1 MLFWGSRLVSSESRA
16 NRTLLHRGGRI
27 IVHRECRQWQHNVAL
42 SGSIPFATS
51 RQLRIGR
58 EVAENS
64 VLNELAG
71 SSPLRSAESGGG
83 NYFALS

>member
-1 MLFWGSRLVSSESRA
+1 
-16 NRTLLHRGGRI
+16 
-27 IVHRECRQWQHNVAL
+27 VHRECRQWQHNVAL